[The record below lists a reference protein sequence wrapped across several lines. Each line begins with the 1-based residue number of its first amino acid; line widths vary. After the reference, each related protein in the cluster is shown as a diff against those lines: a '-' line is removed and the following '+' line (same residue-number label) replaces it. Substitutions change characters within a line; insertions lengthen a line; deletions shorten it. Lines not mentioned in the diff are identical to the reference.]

1 VLRLALAYL
10 SFPGVVVHE
19 FAHAWACRRM
29 GVPVIKVCYLR
40 LGNPPG
46 YVLHGRPVTSWQHVI
61 IATAPLGLATALS
74 LLISALAGA
83 YGIGST
89 AAGYHDTITAIALWL
104 SLSIALHAFPSSG
117 DADALWSDVKNPTIS
132 LAAKTLL
139 VPVVGLI
146 RLAGFSRHFW
156 FDLLFAALVTLAPF
170 LCVMKVLE

>member
-1 VLRLALAYL
+1 MLRLALTYL
-10 SFPGVVVHE
+10 TFPGVMVHE

-29 GVPVIKVCYLR
+29 GIRVITVCYLR
-40 LGNPPG
+40 LGNPAG
-46 YVLHGRPVTSWQHVI
+46 YVLHARPATALQHII
-61 IATAPLGLATALS
+61 IATAPLGLATFLS

-89 AAGYHDTITAIALWL
+89 AAGNHDAVAAIALWL

-146 RLAGFSRHFW
+146 RLAGFSRHFCL
-156 FDLLFAALVTLAPF
+156 DLLFAACVTLAPF
-170 LCVMKVLE
+170 LLVMKVLE